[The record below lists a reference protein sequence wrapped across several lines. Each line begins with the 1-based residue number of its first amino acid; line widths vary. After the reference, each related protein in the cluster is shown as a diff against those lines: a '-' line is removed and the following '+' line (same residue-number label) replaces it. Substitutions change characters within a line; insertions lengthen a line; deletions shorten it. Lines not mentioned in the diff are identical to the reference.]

1 MYRRRI
7 DMTIEKIMNGSTAV
21 LKITDMLD
29 TETAPELEALID
41 SELAGVDDLT
51 LDFEALE
58 YVSSAG
64 LRVILKAQKMMNA
77 AGKMKVVHVNESI
90 MEIFEITGF
99 TGILNIE

>member
-29 TETAPELEALID
+29 TETAPEQEALID

-77 AGKMKVVHVNESI
+77 AGKMKIVHVNESI

>member
-1 MYRRRI
+1 
-7 DMTIEKIMNGSTAV
+7 MTIEKLVNGNAAV
-21 LKITDMLD
+21 LKIIGMLD
-29 TETAPELEALID
+29 TETAPELEAVID
-41 SELAGVDDLT
+41 SELEGIHDLT

-99 TGILNIE
+99 TSILTIE

>member
-1 MYRRRI
+1 
-7 DMTIEKIMNGSTAV
+7 MTIEKLVNGNAAV
-21 LKITDMLD
+21 FKIIGMLD
-29 TETAPELEALID
+29 TETAPELEAVID
-41 SELAGVDDLT
+41 SELVGIHDLT

-99 TGILNIE
+99 TSILTIE

>member
-1 MYRRRI
+1 
-7 DMTIEKIMNGSTAV
+7 MTIEKLVNGNAAV
-21 LKITDMLD
+21 FKIIGMLD
-29 TETAPELEALID
+29 TETAPELEAVID
-41 SELAGVDDLT
+41 SELVGVHDLT

-99 TGILNIE
+99 TSILTIE

>member
-1 MYRRRI
+1 
-7 DMTIEKIMNGSTAV
+7 MTIEKVINGSTCV
-21 LKITDMLD
+21 FKICGMLD
-29 TETAPELEALID
+29 TETAPELEALLD
-41 SELAGVDDLT
+41 SGLTGIDDLV
-51 LDFEALE
+51 LDFEEVE

>member
-1 MYRRRI
+1 
-7 DMTIEKIMNGSTAV
+7 MTIEKTINGNAAV
-21 LKITDMLD
+21 LKIAGMLD
-29 TETAPELEALID
+29 TETAPELEAVID
-41 SELAGVDDLT
+41 SELVGVHDLT

-99 TGILNIE
+99 TSILTIE

>member
-1 MYRRRI
+1 
-7 DMTIEKIMNGSTAV
+7 MTIEKLVNGNAAV
-21 LKITDMLD
+21 FKIIGMLD
-29 TETAPELEALID
+29 TETAPELEAVID
-41 SELAGVDDLT
+41 SELVGVHDLT

-77 AGKMKVVHVNESI
+77 AGKMKVVHINKSI

-99 TGILNIE
+99 TSILTIE